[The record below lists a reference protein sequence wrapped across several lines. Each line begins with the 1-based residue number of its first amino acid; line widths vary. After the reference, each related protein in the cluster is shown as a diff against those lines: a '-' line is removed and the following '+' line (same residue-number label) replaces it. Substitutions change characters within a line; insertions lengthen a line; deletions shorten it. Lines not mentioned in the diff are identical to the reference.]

1 MPLVDIWKTDPEQ
14 IRQKA
19 VQQLLGFAGDGRLR
33 DGSDTSAEFR
43 DLLRHLP
50 SELLSTFANQC
61 LDDSF
66 PHSGFALQDI
76 INEIGRR
83 LGFKV
88 QEGRYRGLQG
98 SVGFDGLWRTEDKRT
113 LLIEVKTTDAYRLSL
128 ETTANYRRQLVHTG
142 ELSEELSSIL
152 YVVGRSDTGDLEA
165 QVRGSRHAWDI
176 RIISIDALLRLLKIK
191 EELEDPTTI
200 NRIRDILTPHEFTR
214 VDGIIDLVFTT
225 AKEIKQEDV
234 EIADAEESEESSAP
248 PRGKTFTPVNYRDA
262 CIARLQKHIGQT
274 LVKQTYAVFATPD
287 EDLALLCAISKEYS
301 RGRIGYWFAFHPGQ
315 KDTLSLYPT
324 ALIAFGCGS
333 ERRILVFPFEIFVNW
348 LPQMNRTELEE
359 RFYWHVHLKRT
370 GETFTLETKR
380 EFENVDVSKYVI

>member
-33 DGSDTSAEFR
+33 DASDTSAEFR

-50 SELLSTFANQC
+50 SEVLATFANQC

-66 PHSGFALQDI
+66 PQSGFALQDI

-88 QEGRYRGLQG
+88 QEGRYRGTQG
-98 SVGFDGLWRTEDKRT
+98 SVGFDGLWRTEDKHT
-113 LLIEVKTTDAYRLSL
+113 LLVEVKTTDAYRLSL
-128 ETTANYRRQLVHTG
+128 ETTANYRRQLVQTG

-165 QVRGSRHAWDI
+165 QVRGSRHAWDV

-200 NRIRDILTPHEFTR
+200 DRIRDILTPHEFTR

-234 EIADAEESEESSAP
+234 EIEDAYESEESSAL
-248 PRGKTFTPVNYRDA
+248 PRGKAFTPVNYRDA

-274 LVKQTYAVFATPD
+274 LVKQTSAVFATPD
-287 EDLALLCAISKEYS
+287 EGLGLLCAISKEYS

-315 KDTLSLYPT
+315 KDTLSKYPK
-324 ALIAFGCGS
+324 ALVAFGCGS
-333 ERRILVFPFEIFVNW
+333 EERILLFPFETFVEW
-348 LPQMNRTELEE
+348 LPQMNRTELED

-370 GETFTLETKR
+370 GKTFTLETKR
-380 EFENVDVSKYVI
+380 DFENVDVSKFLT